1 MKVGINGTGLI
12 TRALVKLIAL
22 NEEFKDIEIAQING
36 RSMTIDRLKD
46 LLLYSSSQGHSNLD
60 VSVNSNSKELIV
72 NGKKIKYTADT
83 KPEDIK
89 WLPEI
94 ELLIEA
100 TGTFRDDSKN
110 SKDPNRHFKAENNN
124 LKGIVITAPGK
135 GSIVD
140 YMWVASPDL
149 EEEITAVT
157 STGKPFVIGAAS
169 CTTTATIPIVDT
181 LDDLFGIE
189 SCYLTTVHAV
199 TRSQD
204 ILDGS
209 KGWCAM
215 DTQLHTTGATK
226 ATNKVLKKSIPM
238 DGIAF
243 RTSDKAGSFIQIDA
257 VLNKE
262 VTKEDLLEAF
272 ENSKY
277 KDSFAYSTVT
287 NPPSSYVRGNKAMVV
302 LIPDEFVIINK
313 KRVIIKGLY
322 DNEEGYTHHLLHLI
336 NFVISKMT

>member
-36 RSMTIDRLKD
+36 RSMTINRLKD
-46 LLLYSSSQGHSNLD
+46 LLLYSSSQGHSSLD
-60 VSVNSNSKELIV
+60 VSINNDTNELLV
-72 NGKKIKYTADT
+72 NGKKIKYTADS
-83 KPEDIK
+83 KPEDIQ

-100 TGTFRDDSKN
+100 TGTFRDDTKN
-110 SKDPNRHFKAENNN
+110 SKDPNRHFKSPNNN
-124 LKGIVITAPGK
+124 LKGIVVTAPGK

-140 YMWVASPDL
+140 YMWLASPNL
-149 EEEITAVT
+149 EQEITTVT
-157 STGKPFVIGAAS
+157 SAEKPFIIGAAS

-209 KGWCAM
+209 KGWSAM

-238 DGIAF
+238 SGIAF

-262 VTKEDLLEAF
+262 VTKEKLLDAF
-272 ENSKY
+272 KNSKY

-322 DNEEGYTHHLLHLI
+322 DNEEGYTNHLLLLI
-336 NFVISKMT
+336 NFVISKMN